1 MNLLSVHV
9 VIWITDASQLL
20 DVIPSMDGPRWYTCC
35 DPISWPCPTWLM
47 LVASS
52 WVQLQG
58 ALWAMKD
65 VAHFQAKFEFPALS
79 SQKVL
84 LYLNH
89 PKFSISQS
97 TSIWLAIIIC
107 KFSDMPSSWTTKCG
121 FSLGRLLSLTCI
133 WHLQR
138 PLPWSIRH
146 SNQRVKRFRR
156 YFAERKGG
164 LMVPW

>member
-20 DVIPSMDGPRWYTCC
+20 DVIHRWMGQDDNTCC

-58 ALWAMKD
+58 GLVGNEGCGTPFKRNLNL
-65 VAHFQAKFEFPALS
+65 PALS

-138 PLPWSIRH
+138 ASSLKH
-146 SNQRVKRFRR
+146 S
-156 YFAERKGG
+156 
-164 LMVPW
+164 P